1 MHQISDLKTL
11 RAEDKEKS
19 IKEREVELE
28 NQSKEFKE
36 NLVNIL
42 LLQNYGY
49 KNLSHSIIYEYRY
62 DRINEIS
69 GNLSIPLA
77 GSINQSTPLY
87 IEQVAQ

>member
-42 LLQNYGY
+42 LLQNYDY